1 MTSVKWEDLADEVQ
15 TGEYKQTT
23 GFDPMPE
30 GTRVLQ
36 KLESIKFDSY
46 GGSDHENLNLKW
58 KILAPSDYAG
68 RVYFQTIYINGSD
81 PTGPYYD
88 ASKQDKNIADARRML
103 LIIDYH
109 AGRKIAALR
118 REPTQDELQKH
129 LIGAEM
135 MAVLGVNKTGKQV
148 VRGIS
153 GVDKDYLEQ
162 AKQQAAKQQPAN
174 PADNGF
180 SDEDDDIP
188 FN

>member
-1 MTSVKWEDLADEVQ
+1 MSTKWEDLADEEQ
-15 TGEYKQTT
+15 TGDYKQS
-23 GFDPMPE
+23 GYDPMPE

-36 KLESIKFDSY
+36 KLEEIKFDSY
-46 GGSDHENLNLKW
+46 KGSDHEHVNIKW
-58 KILAPSDYAG
+58 RILAPSNYAG
-68 RVYFQTIYINGSD
+68 RVYYQTIYTNGSD

-88 ASKQDKNIADARRML
+88 PAKQNKNIADARRML

-135 MAVLGVNKTGKQV
+135 MAVLGVSKTGKQV

-162 AKQQAAKQQPAN
+162 AKQQVAEQPAK

-180 SDEDDDIP
+180 SDEDDSDIP
-188 FN
+188 F